1 LIAQAARHIAPCWLA
16 NSHRI
21 ASGLADTAN
30 DGLEREFKSLKQL
43 KGHCARCVHREIK
56 QNRKKANVAA
66 SSPVRVPTNRRP
78 KIIGGDLAQGSIR
91 GMNGYVLVAQGGHS
105 QTIDVD

>member
-1 LIAQAARHIAPCWLA
+1 MRLRLGSATPLDNRLIAQAARHFAPCWLA

-56 QNRKKANVAA
+56 QNRKKANVGSVEPGALA
-66 SSPVRVPTNRRP
+66 DPHP
-78 KIIGGDLAQGSIR
+78 KIIEANLLRAR
-91 GMNGYVLVAQGGHS
+91 FA
-105 QTIDVD
+105 TP